1 MGWTASEGEAW
12 TSRRS
17 HFSVCLFSLCSLID
31 RLTHVCS
38 PEITQILKTVDPEA
52 NDKRRPDA
60 KTVHQSGLYCSG
72 PDEEWC
78 FDGHEKIFEAMGIG
92 IYGGIDK
99 FSRRELLLAAMRSV
113 RRKEIPPALYLKLVK
128 MRRGSFSVVH
138 FLSLSYCLDAGV
150 PLQMTT
156 DMGSETGVLTA
167 LQTSLR

>member
-128 MRRGSFSVVH
+128 MR
-138 FLSLSYCLDAGV
+138 
-150 PLQMTT
+150 
-156 DMGSETGVLTA
+156 
-167 LQTSLR
+167 